1 MFFIICQHQSLSPL
15 ASIVTHISSSCTT
28 WGVNHQVFIATR
40 YSGLVAYVFVK
51 HLLHVLEKCCENKGI
66 ITTNVFPMISDLE
79 GSHTHIH
86 TLSLT
91 LFSLPPNCVS
101 VAVDQTSF
109 VLRDRTTGYSVC
121 ESLSSR
127 PAASGEFSLFT
138 ERKNLC
144 LFSSALCSEPDIKGH
159 GFPGV
164 SAAVLICQQSSGMA
178 ASYLILVQ

>member
-1 MFFIICQHQSLSPL
+1 MFFIIFQHFSKLVPIGINCNPHIFKLYNLRSESPSFYSHPL
-15 ASIVTHISSSCTT
+15 QWFGCICFCEAFVTRL
-28 WGVNHQVFIATR
+28 G
-40 YSGLVAYVFVK
+40 K
-51 HLLHVLEKCCENKGI
+51 VLWKYLQKI

-138 ERKNLC
+138 ERKIC
-144 LFSSALCSEPDIKGH
+144 VCSPQLFALS
-159 GFPGV
+159 
-164 SAAVLICQQSSGMA
+164 LT
-178 ASYLILVQ
+178 